1 MTLKKLLL
9 IFSLLTTKL
18 AIAQQFSAVAT
29 LTTDLS
35 CITGY
40 ATITVVA
47 SGGTPDYE
55 YKLENNGIGGA
66 YQSSNVFV
74 NLIAGT
80 YVVKVRDR
88 NGNMTNSNSVTIA
101 SVNAPILNVNV
112 TNVTCYGGSNGTI
125 TGIVTGGKAPY
136 LYSILH
142 PIAISQQ
149 PSNVF
154 TNLPAGTYTIQVTD
168 ALGCV
173 SLMTAAILQPVPLL
187 STFNLSSNGTL
198 TISATGG
205 VPSYQYSIDGGANFV
220 SSNVFSGLQPATYP
234 IVVKDA
240 NDCLVASTVVLQPET
255 PIINN
260 PDQVFSQGAT
270 LADIVVQGQNIK
282 WYATQSGNK
291 MASSELSLS
300 TVLVDGTTYYVSQ
313 TVNGIESQKAPITV
327 KVGTLSNDDFSFQN
341 LKVYPIPAKE
351 ILTVANTSI
360 INKVAV
366 FNYLGAEVLSE
377 SVDKSNFEINLSKF
391 AKGVY
396 FVRVESQDSQKIIKF
411 IKE

>member
-1 MTLKKLLL
+1 MTLKKLFL
-9 IFSLLTTKL
+9 IFFLLTTKVTM
-18 AIAQQFSAVAT
+18 AQQFSAVAT

-35 CITGY
+35 CAGN

-74 NLIAGT
+74 NLITGT

-112 TNVTCYGGSNGTI
+112 TNVTCYGGSNGII
-125 TGIVTGGKAPY
+125 TAIVTGGKPPY
-136 LYSILH
+136 LYSIQ
-142 PIAISQQ
+142 PIANSQQ

-154 TNLPAGTYTIQVTD
+154 RNLPAGTYTIQVTD

-173 SLMTAAILQPVPLL
+173 SLMTAIITQPVPLL

-327 KVGTLSNDDFSFQN
+327 KVGALSNDDFYFQN

-396 FVRVESQDSQKIIKF
+396 FVRVESQDSQKTIKF